1 MGMQCDVSSPDQAT
15 PVVYT
20 GYGVLYNGVPL
31 MPLPSSGILVTNGS
45 TAITSRL
52 VPPPSN
58 LTSGGVYGITVGGP
72 CRVESDT
79 SYMTCPGTPQNDT
92 AEQ

>member
-1 MGMQCDVSSPDQAT
+1 MGMQCDVSPEQAT

-20 GYGVLYNGVPL
+20 GYGVLYNSIPL
-31 MPLPSSGILVTNGS
+31 MPLPTTGVLVTNTS
-45 TAITSRL
+45 TAITSRI

-58 LTSGGVYGITVGGP
+58 LTTGGVYGITVGGP
-72 CRVESDT
+72 CRVDSDT
-79 SYMTCPGTPQNDT
+79 SYMTCPSSPKNDT